1 MRETMREY
9 STEEI
14 DQRFALLDRYER
26 RCLIQ
31 FLQESET
38 DHVPVSDVVSHLQ
51 KQDSNSDGPDTIEIN
66 LQHNHIPKLTTIEAV
81 DYDSRSETIRY
92 TGDELLSSL
101 LESTPET
108 HTPGT

>member
-1 MRETMREY
+1 MREY
-9 STEEI
+9 TTGEI
-14 DQRFALLDRYER
+14 DQRFTLLDRYER
-26 RCLIQ
+26 RCIIH

-38 DHVPVSDVVSHLQ
+38 GHVSISEVVSHLR
-51 KQDSNSDGPDTIEIN
+51 KQDRYQTNDRIEIE
-66 LQHNHIPKLTTIEAV
+66 LHHDHLPRLAEIDAI

-92 TGDELLSSL
+92 DGDELVEAL

>member
-1 MRETMREY
+1 MDEMKEEY
-9 STEEI
+9 TTEEI
-14 DQRFALLDRYER
+14 DQRFALLTRYER

-38 DHVPVSDVVSHLQ
+38 DHVPVSDVVSHLR
-51 KQDSNSDGPDTIEIN
+51 KQDPTSDEPDTIAIN
-66 LQHNHIPKLTTIEAV
+66 LHHSHLPKLATIDAF

-92 TGDELLSSL
+92 SGDELLSRL

>member
-1 MRETMREY
+1 MREY
-9 STEEI
+9 TTGEI

-26 RCLIQ
+26 RCIIH

-38 DHVPVSDVVSHLQ
+38 ETVSISEVVSHLR
-51 KQDSNSDGPDTIEIN
+51 KQEPMADERDRIEIE
-66 LQHNHIPKLTTIEAV
+66 LHHNHLPRLDEIDAV
-81 DYDSRSETIRY
+81 DYDSGSETIRY
-92 TGDELLSSL
+92 DGDELVESL